1 MNQNISKYDYIEC
14 IKKINKNEKIEYKG
28 FVGFD
33 LDKNIEKTILEG
45 KQNEKGELVLKI
57 DNEIFKVIII
67 DFQKT
72 SPKYLEVFAKNQEL
86 NENIKKL
93 QLNFLELGEL
103 NEKIKQEKTQ
113 QEILFKNQ
121 VIELEAKAQSK
132 INEHRQKNDEHLLQ
146 QKTELKKYALQ
157 DFLEEFIKIY
167 TKYDNALN
175 FAKKSDN
182 IAVNNFAK
190 GFDMLK
196 NDFENLMLDNGI
208 KIIEPKV
215 GDLFDPECQQITESI
230 ESKEPSGTI
239 LEVKSNGYSLFNR
252 ILKPASVIISK

>member
-1 MNQNISKYDYIEC
+1 MSQNISKYDYIEC
-14 IKKINKNEKIEYKG
+14 IRKINKNEKIEYKG

-132 INEHRQKNDEHLLQ
+132 INEHRQK
-146 QKTELKKYALQ
+146 KWWA
-157 DFLEEFIKIY
+157 FIA
-167 TKYDNALN
+167 TK
-175 FAKKSDN
+175 
-182 IAVNNFAK
+182 
-190 GFDMLK
+190 
-196 NDFENLMLDNGI
+196 
-208 KIIEPKV
+208 
-215 GDLFDPECQQITESI
+215 
-230 ESKEPSGTI
+230 
-239 LEVKSNGYSLFNR
+239 NR
-252 ILKPASVIISK
+252 IKKICPTRLFRRVH